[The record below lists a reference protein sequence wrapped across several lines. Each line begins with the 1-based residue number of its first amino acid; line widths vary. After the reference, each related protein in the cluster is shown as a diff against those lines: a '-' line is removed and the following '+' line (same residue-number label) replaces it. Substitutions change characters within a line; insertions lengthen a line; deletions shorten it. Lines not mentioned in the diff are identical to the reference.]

1 MVELLGALAEE
12 RQNRLSTGE
21 YDQTTW
27 AARTWLVFA
36 AQRMSCALTR
46 AVSHAVARELALST
60 ARDTRDD

>member
-1 MVELLGALAEE
+1 MDRGKKLRAH
-12 RQNRLSTGE
+12 E
-21 YDQTTW
+21 YDETTW